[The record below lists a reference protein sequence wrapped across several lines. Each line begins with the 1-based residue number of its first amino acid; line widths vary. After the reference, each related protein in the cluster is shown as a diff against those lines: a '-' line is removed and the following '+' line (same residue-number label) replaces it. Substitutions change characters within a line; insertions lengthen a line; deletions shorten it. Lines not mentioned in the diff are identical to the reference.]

1 MESPQTTGDRPMVA
15 ALNLLTDQRKRI
27 AILAL
32 LSFMALC

>member
-1 MESPQTTGDRPMVA
+1 MVA

>member
-1 MESPQTTGDRPMVA
+1 MVS